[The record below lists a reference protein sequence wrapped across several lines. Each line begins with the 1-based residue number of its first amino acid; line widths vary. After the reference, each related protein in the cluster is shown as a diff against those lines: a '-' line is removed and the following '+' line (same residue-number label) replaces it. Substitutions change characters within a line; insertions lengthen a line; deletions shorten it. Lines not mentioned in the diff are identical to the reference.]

1 MGLLTSTPAQL
12 DQQASQALQSNTTK
26 PTAPKDEGGFSYSGA
41 DTLPEG
47 GKGRDKNRHDNHKKE
62 KTSKTFTGSIEL
74 RGFPTLRAK
83 KDIHIANVGALASG
97 DYYVES
103 VTHQWSV
110 GQGYRTTAKLIR
122 SGDMA
127 SQHNPMVMFAD
138 MFDPGTIWV
147 QPRPI
152 GKEIQTTFTYGE
164 GEHLISFSFSFNPQ
178 PNRAG
183 CEGDYNT
190 KGGLSPAK
198 PATPT
203 QKEAV
208 DKSKVGPAGVDPRKD
223 NKKSTMEEEKKPAEG
238 GTEEKK

>member
-1 MGLLTSTPAQL
+1 MGVLTTPVS
-12 DQQASQALQSNTTK
+12 QQATQALQGNTNK

-83 KDIHIANVGALASG
+83 KDIHVANVGQLASG

-110 GQGYRTTAKLIR
+110 GDGYRTVAKLIR

-127 SQHNPMVMFAD
+127 SQHNPMVMYAD
-138 MFDPGTIWV
+138 MFQPGTIWAE
-147 QPRPI
+147 PRPI
-152 GKEIQTTFTYGE
+152 GKEIQATFTYGE
-164 GEHLISFSFSFNPQ
+164 GEHLINFSFSFNPQ

-198 PATPT
+198 PMTDA
-203 QKEAV
+203 QK
-208 DKSKVGPAGVDPRKD
+208 KSIENCTTCPAGVNPRD
-223 NKKSTMEEEKKPAEG
+223 NNKKAPMETDKSDKKE
-238 GTEEKK
+238 

>member
-1 MGLLTSTPAQL
+1 MGIATTPAS
-12 DQQASQALQSNTTK
+12 QQATQALQSNTGS

-41 DTLPEG
+41 DRLPEG

-83 KDIHIANVGALASG
+83 KDIHVANVGALASG

-103 VTHQWSV
+103 VTHEWSPSK
-110 GQGYRTTAKLIR
+110 GYRTLAKLIR

-127 SQHNPMVMFAD
+127 SQHNPMVMYAD
-138 MFDPGTIWV
+138 MFQPGSIWAE
-147 QPRPI
+147 PRPI
-152 GKEIQTTFTYGE
+152 GKEVQTTFTYGS
-164 GEHLISFSFSFNPQ
+164 GEHLVNFSFSFNPQ

-190 KGGLSPAK
+190 KGGLSPSK
-198 PATPT
+198 PQTDA
-203 QKEAV
+203 QKKDVESA
-208 DKSKVGPAGVDPRKD
+208 KVGPAGTDPRKD
-223 NKKSTMEEEKKPAEG
+223 HKKATTAEEKK
-238 GTEEKK
+238 